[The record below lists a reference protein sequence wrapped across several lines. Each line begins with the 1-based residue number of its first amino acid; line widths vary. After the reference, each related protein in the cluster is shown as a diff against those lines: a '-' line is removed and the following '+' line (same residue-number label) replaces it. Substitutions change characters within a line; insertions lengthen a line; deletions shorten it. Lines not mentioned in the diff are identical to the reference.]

1 MPIHRQGL
9 ALLVAAFTKK
19 SIIGIFRQEYNITI
33 TKSRHDFGHK
43 RGDISNPMSQRKD
56 WSEKSR
62 NGTQYFS
69 KFDIPKSSCCIPP
82 CIHPFHIGRENPTS
96 AVCRCCSQQYI
107 VWMPCNTG
115 NCRMMLLSD
124 ELAHPPAFESQA

>member
-19 SIIGIFRQEYNITI
+19 SIRGIFRQEYNITI
-33 TKSRHDFGHK
+33 TKSRHDFGYK

-69 KFDIPKSSCCIPP
+69 KLDIPKSSCCIPP
-82 CIHPFHIGRENPTS
+82 GTKYTESLKESVLNNKAETKNQRTRTIESFF
-96 AVCRCCSQQYI
+96 
-107 VWMPCNTG
+107 
-115 NCRMMLLSD
+115 LLMY
-124 ELAHPPAFESQA
+124 